1 MLIFIL
7 LRRVFVI
14 FCGKVFIVLLSYF
27 IGMVDVFCFF
37 GNEKSEN
44 LVLMYV
50 IVKKWFLLII
60 LMIFFLMIWLVW
72 FIVFIL

>member
-14 FCGKVFIVLLSYF
+14 FCGEVFIVLLSYF

-50 IVKKWFLLII
+50 IVKK
-60 LMIFFLMIWLVW
+60 
-72 FIVFIL
+72 

>member
-1 MLIFIL
+1 MWIFIL
-7 LRRVFVI
+7 KFRFLDVDVFYLINNVNFYFIKEGINVI

-44 LVLMYV
+44 LVL
-50 IVKKWFLLII
+50 KKSDFY
-60 LMIFFLMIWLVW
+60 
-72 FIVFIL
+72 

>member
-44 LVLMYV
+44 LVL